1 MVDTNLMM
9 ELENKDGEIWVNSQD
24 VAENFGRRHCDLL
37 RAINDLKADLSTPQ
51 FCVLF
56 KNGEYI
62 AANGKKNKMYFMTR
76 DGFSLLVMGF
86 TGRKALNWKVKYIEA
101 FNTMEERLKSG
112 DTLTDEERLKLQ
124 LFSKD
129 AAEVAAAHNK
139 LVDMAVDKATAPLI
153 PKAEFCDAV
162 AVSENSISFGKFAGE
177 FQNGSGKSFG
187 RNRIMAFCRN
197 KGYLCKDTHLL
208 NKPMQRMIDSG
219 YMQYLVSTRR
229 NGANK
234 IYTTYTPMLTGKG
247 QIWLTKELTKT
258 HQRNLTTYLFLERV
272 ANCGSFLLERK

>member
-1 MVDTNLMM
+1 
-9 ELENKDGEIWVNSQD
+9 
-24 VAENFGRRHCDLL
+24 
-37 RAINDLKADLSTPQ
+37 
-51 FCVLF
+51 
-56 KNGEYI
+56 
-62 AANGKKNKMYFMTR
+62 
-76 DGFSLLVMGF
+76 
-86 TGRKALNWKVKYIEA
+86 
-101 FNTMEERLKSG
+101 MEERLKSG

-162 AVSENSISFGKFAGE
+162 AASENSISFGKFAGE

-247 QIWLTKELTKT
+247 QIWLLAYSLLSIKS
-258 HQRNLTTYLFLERV
+258 YLSPNHLNIYIISQTLQIPVNNPILSEMV
-272 ANCGSFLLERK
+272 HNIQSSTGNCASI

>member
-1 MVDTNLMM
+1 M
-9 ELENKDGEIWVNSQD
+9 ENSEIVVKLENRDGEVWANSRD
-24 VAENFGRRHCDLL
+24 VAKTFGKEPKHINE
-37 RAINDLKADLSTPQ
+37 AIKKLTVEYST
-51 FCVLF
+51 V
-56 KNGEYI
+56 KNMFVESQYKSSRGRMETEYW
-62 AANGKKNKMYFMTR
+62 MTR
-76 DGFSLLVMGF
+76 DGFSLLAMGF
-86 TGRKALNWKVKYIEA
+86 TGKKAIQWKLKYIEA
-101 FNTMEERLKSG
+101 FNAMEERLKSG

-177 FQNGSGKSFG
+177 FQNGSGKAFG

-197 KGYLCKDTHLL
+197 KGYLCKDTRLF

-234 IYTTYTPMLTGKG
+234 VYTTYTPMLTGKG
-247 QIWLTKELTKT
+247 QIWLTKELTK
-258 HQRNLTTYLFLERV
+258 HINEI
-272 ANCGSFLLERK
+272 

>member
-1 MVDTNLMM
+1 MDNNEMVVK
-9 ELENKDGEIWVNSQD
+9 LENRDGEVWASSQD
-24 VAENFGRRHCDLL
+24 VAEKFDKNHKDVL
-37 RAINDLKADLSTPQ
+37 RSIRGLETELSTAQ
-51 FCVLF
+51 FCALF
-56 KNGEYI
+56 KEGNYI
-62 AANGKKNKMYFMTR
+62 ASNGKKNKMFLMTR
-76 DGFSLLVMGF
+76 DGFSLLAMGF
-86 TGRKALNWKVKYIEA
+86 TGKEAIRWKVKYIEA
-101 FNTMEERLKSG
+101 FNAMEERLKSG

-197 KGYLCKDTHLL
+197 NGYLCKDTRLF

-219 YMQYLVSTRR
+219 YMQYLISTRR

-247 QIWLTKELTKT
+247 QIWLTKELTK
-258 HQRNLTTYLFLERV
+258 HINEI
-272 ANCGSFLLERK
+272 

>member
-112 DTLTDEERLKLQ
+112 DTLTDEELLKLQ

-247 QIWLTKELTKT
+247 QIWLTKELTK
-258 HQRNLTTYLFLERV
+258 HINEI
-272 ANCGSFLLERK
+272 

>member
-1 MVDTNLMM
+1 MFYFWRDYMDNNEMVVK
-9 ELENKDGEIWVNSQD
+9 LENRDGEIWACSRD
-24 VAENFGRRHCDLL
+24 VAETFGKEPKHVNE
-37 RAINDLKADLSTPQ
+37 AIKKLTVEYST
-51 FCVLF
+51 V
-56 KNGEYI
+56 KNMFVESQYKSSRGRMETEYW
-62 AANGKKNKMYFMTR
+62 MTR
-76 DGFSLLVMGF
+76 DGFSLLAMGF
-86 TGRKALNWKVKYIEA
+86 TGKKAIQWKLKYIEA
-101 FNTMEERLKSG
+101 FNAMEERLKSG

-162 AVSENSISFGKFAGE
+162 AASENSISFGKFAGE

-247 QIWLTKELTKT
+247 QIWLTKELTK
-258 HQRNLTTYLFLERV
+258 HINEI
-272 ANCGSFLLERK
+272 

>member
-101 FNTMEERLKSG
+101 FNAMEERLKSG

-162 AVSENSISFGKFAGE
+162 AVSENSISFGKFAANFRMALANLLGE
-177 FQNGSGKSFG
+177 TESWHFAATKDISA
-187 RNRIMAFCRN
+187 RILVFSTNQCR
-197 KGYLCKDTHLL
+197 
-208 NKPMQRMIDSG
+208 
-219 YMQYLVSTRR
+219 
-229 NGANK
+229 
-234 IYTTYTPMLTGKG
+234 
-247 QIWLTKELTKT
+247 E
-258 HQRNLTTYLFLERV
+258 
-272 ANCGSFLLERK
+272 

>member
-1 MVDTNLMM
+1 MDNNEMVVK
-9 ELENKDGEIWVNSQD
+9 LENRDGEVWANSRD
-24 VAENFGRRHCDLL
+24 VAETFGKQ
-37 RAINDLKADLSTPQ
+37 N
-51 FCVLF
+51 
-56 KNGEYI
+56 KNVNQTIANLIAENSAVKNMFVESQYKSSRGRMETEYWV
-62 AANGKKNKMYFMTR
+62 TR
-76 DGFSLLVMGF
+76 DGFSLLAMGF
-86 TGRKALNWKVKYIEA
+86 TGKKAIQWKLKYIEA
-101 FNTMEERLKSG
+101 FNAMEERLKSG

-129 AAEVAAAHNK
+129 AAAHNK

-197 KGYLCKDTHLL
+197 KGYLCKDTRLF

-234 IYTTYTPMLTGKG
+234 VYTTYTPMLTGKG
-247 QIWLTKELTKT
+247 
-258 HQRNLTTYLFLERV
+258 
-272 ANCGSFLLERK
+272 